1 MRYRYICPANDP
13 AHYKFECFYR
23 PKANNK
29 VSEMA
34 PITNTTTQDEN
45 NILKDQRE
53 LHFYNKID
61 ENFDPVANF
70 LIALKAPETKR
81 QHPKRLEVFFNFI
94 KLEGVFEDK
103 SIIFYQQALENPKWL
118 TAQIIKFLQFQKER
132 VFKGEIVESTISNY
146 FKAIKL
152 FCEMN
157 EIEINWKIIKKGLP
171 SGRHFAQ
178 DRAPTIEEI
187 KKLLEFPDRRIKTI
201 VLLMVSSGIRV
212 GAFDY
217 LKLKHIIPIYD
228 DKHHNKFIAAKII
241 VYGGDKEE
249 YFSFITPE
257 AYKEVISWMNF
268 RASSGEKIDGESW
281 IIRDI

>member
-1 MRYRYICPANDP
+1 MPSDP

-81 QHPKRLEVFFNFI
+81 QYPKILEVFFNFI

-103 SIIFYQQALENPKWL
+103 SIIF
-118 TAQIIKFLQFQKER
+118 
-132 VFKGEIVESTISNY
+132 
-146 FKAIKL
+146 
-152 FCEMN
+152 
-157 EIEINWKIIKKGLP
+157 INRHWKTQNG
-171 SGRHFAQ
+171 
-178 DRAPTIEEI
+178 
-187 KKLLEFPDRRIKTI
+187 
-201 VLLMVSSGIRV
+201 
-212 GAFDY
+212 
-217 LKLKHIIPIYD
+217 
-228 DKHHNKFIAAKII
+228 
-241 VYGGDKEE
+241 
-249 YFSFITPE
+249 
-257 AYKEVISWMNF
+257 
-268 RASSGEKIDGESW
+268 
-281 IIRDI
+281 